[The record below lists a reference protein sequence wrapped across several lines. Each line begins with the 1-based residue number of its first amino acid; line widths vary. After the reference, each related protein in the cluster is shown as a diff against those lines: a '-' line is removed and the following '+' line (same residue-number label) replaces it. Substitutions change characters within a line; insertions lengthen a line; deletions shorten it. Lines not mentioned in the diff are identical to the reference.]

1 MGSGVASMCVEVLW
15 RILGFLFSLS
25 FPFLFCFCFIS
36 WNCLVFFTC
45 HKSYVCQSW
54 NSSSLPFFHFFLSKS
69 LFSCSIS
76 SSGKHLSCFGLRGL
90 GPKGGIGVL
99 AYIRPTTSPPSWGH
113 IPLPPSC
120 MCSMGFHPHIPGFHP
135 HQSRVS
141 SPPEVPSSPS
151 VVHDHTFAA
160 AWGAVGGCCFY
171 EGKRP
176 LVRSWGEC

>member
-1 MGSGVASMCVEVLW
+1 MGSRVASMCVEVCW
-15 RILGFLFSLS
+15 RLLGFLFSLS

-90 GPKGGIGVL
+90 SPKGGIGVL
-99 AYIRPTTSPPSWGH
+99 AYIWPTTSPPV
-113 IPLPPSC
+113 LPSTIMGTHSTSTFLYVQHGVLSPHPRVPSL
-120 MCSMGFHPHIPGFHP
+120 S
-135 HQSRVS
+135 
-141 SPPEVPSSPS
+141 EVPSSPIQGFIPTQGS
-151 VVHDHTFAA
+151 VLTIC
-160 AWGAVGGCCFY
+160 G
-171 EGKRP
+171 P
-176 LVRSWGEC
+176 

>member
-1 MGSGVASMCVEVLW
+1 MGSRVACMCVEVLW
-15 RILGFLFSLS
+15 RILGFLVSLS

-90 GPKGGIGVL
+90 TPKVAIGAL
-99 AYIRPTTSPPSWGH
+99 SYLSPTT
-113 IPLPPSC
+113 
-120 MCSMGFHPHIPGFHP
+120 
-135 HQSRVS
+135 
-141 SPPEVPSSPS
+141 
-151 VVHDHTFAA
+151 A
-160 AWGAVGGCCFY
+160 
-171 EGKRP
+171 
-176 LVRSWGEC
+176 